1 MATLTPE
8 VCAMPMNRV
17 QFQAGLSMPE
27 FLERYGTDALC
38 EAALEAARWPR
49 GFVCPNCGGA
59 ARTSFRRGRLRYWQC
74 GACAHQCS
82 LISGTIFESTK
93 LALSRWFLALQLL
106 TQSKNNVSALELM
119 RQLGVCYRSAWLIK
133 HKIMEAMRLREA
145 SRELDGR
152 VEIDDAYLG
161 GERSGGKAG
170 RGSENKV
177 PIVAAVQT
185 SAEGQPV
192 VACLRQQPHTLEEV
206 AVFAAVHLAPSA
218 TVVSDGL
225 WCFGAVKI
233 VGAEQERVVTGGG
246 KASVALPQFKAINT
260 LLGNLKT
267 AIGGTYHAF
276 DFAKYAHRYLA
287 EFQYRFNRRFNMRTL
302 LVRLLHAL
310 VATPACPELHLRAA
324 EVHR

>member
-1 MATLTPE
+1 
-8 VCAMPMNRV
+8 MPMNRV

-27 FLERYGTDALC
+27 FLERYATEAQC

-49 GFVCPNCGGA
+49 GFVCPSCGGA

-74 GACAHQCS
+74 GACERQCS

-93 LALSRWFLALQLL
+93 LPLSRWFLALQLL

-119 RQLGVCYRSAWLIK
+119 RQLGLCYRSAWLIK
-133 HKIMEAMRLREA
+133 HKIMETMRRREGA
-145 SRELDGR
+145 RELDGR

-161 GERSGGKAG
+161 GERSGGKSG

-185 SAEGQPV
+185 TPEGQPV
-192 VACLRQQPHTLEEV
+192 VACLRQQPHTAEEV
-206 AVFAAVHLAPSA
+206 AVFAAAHLAPSA
-218 TVVSDGL
+218 NVVSDGL
-225 WCFGAVKI
+225 WCFGAVQI

-287 EFQYRFNRRFNMRTL
+287 EFQYRFNRRFNMRTIL
-302 LVRLLHAL
+302 ARLLAAL
-310 VATPACPELHLRAA
+310 VAAPPSPERQLRLA
-324 EVHR
+324 EIHR